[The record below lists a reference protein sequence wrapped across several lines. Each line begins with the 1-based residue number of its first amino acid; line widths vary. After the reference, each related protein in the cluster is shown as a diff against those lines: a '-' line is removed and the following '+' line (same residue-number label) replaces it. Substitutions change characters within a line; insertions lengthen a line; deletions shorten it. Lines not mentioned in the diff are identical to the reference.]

1 MISAVRANSPLLAL
15 PGILGSI
22 FSLAIGLLALLTSLA
37 SFGRQAEYG
46 YTISPGAGGILF
58 IHLALAGAAGMAIY
72 LGGRKGARWL
82 QILLAVTCLFSLLL
96 FAHFREWAGCLFLI
110 IIAAAV
116 YYSCRRARS
125 SPLLLFSGLIGFMVA
140 QLAITTLPY
149 GWKAWA
155 IPGVLFVLAGLISL
169 LESHLFL
176 LPGMGRGARLASR
189 LFYAFFLSLIAFA
202 AIALL
207 MQVPHDAG
215 GRISTAAAYGD
226 SPLSI
231 PSESLAGAASDPDDC
246 GCNRSN
252 RSMAVSANASSD
264 PGCCTDLQEDIITP
278 EDVRT
283 FPQGESIL
291 FQARS
296 CQKEPCQYLWW
307 SDRDGILAGNQSFSS
322 GEMTTGWHAVTL
334 AVTDGSGRTSRDSIE
349 LGIAPPSACGD
360 VIPRPRYY
368 PPDTPCRD
376 IWPNGTESCQEIE
389 VCHPGLDYI
398 VLDAVRCCNGS
409 DSTSPACA
417 WARDH
422 AQGDNKKC
430 RGLYI
435 IRAFGPDAVYMQ
447 GYALFKACCS
457 GYPECTRTSWPS
469 LAGTCSFREGFNQ
482 NVTNLSCRPEDWGVD
497 AWRSD
502 TNMSEN
508 SAVLGLFPAHAT
520 VNILQTGVCVDYAA
534 ALATALR
541 KAGYSSSEVMVAA
554 SLGYDLPLLG
564 DHPGHA
570 YNLVKLPGEDGYHIV
585 DTTGNGEGINPE
597 GLPHYFWFV
606 GNFMNQPVRI
616 RVFDWWIGYCS
627 KISPRGLNDLGSIKA
642 PAKTEICGCP
652 G

>member
-1 MISAVRANSPLLAL
+1 MQSTSQVSSPLLAI
-15 PGILGSI
+15 PGVLASI
-22 FSLAIGLLALLTSLA
+22 FSLAIGLVALLTSLA

-46 YTISPGAGGILF
+46 YLISPGAGGILF
-58 IHLALAGAAGMAIY
+58 IHLAIAGMVGMAIY
-72 LGGRKGARWL
+72 LEQEKGARWL
-82 QILLAVTCLFSLLL
+82 QISIALVGLPSLII
-96 FAHFREWAGCLFLI
+96 FAYFREWLGGIFLI
-110 IIAAAV
+110 AIAAAV
-116 YYSCRRARS
+116 YYSSQRMS
-125 SPLLLFSGLIGFMVA
+125 SAPLLLFSGLVGFLVA

-155 IPGVLFVLAGLISL
+155 IPGVLFVLAGLIVL
-169 LESHLFL
+169 LNGYLAL
-176 LPGMGRGARLASR
+176 LPTGRGRGARFGSR
-189 LFYAFFLSLIAFA
+189 LLYALFFSLVAFG

-215 GRISTAAAYGD
+215 GRISNA
-226 SPLSI
+226 
-231 PSESLAGAASDPDDC
+231 C
-246 GCNRSN
+246 GCNGSN
-252 RSMAVSANASSD
+252 LSASGTAVSLD
-264 PGCCTDLQEDIITP
+264 PGSSQDLREEIIAP

-283 FPQGESIL
+283 FPQEESIL
-291 FQARS
+291 FQAKA
-296 CQKEPCQYLWW
+296 CENEPCQYLWW
-307 SDRDGILAGNQSFSS
+307 SDRDGILDSNQSFSRR
-322 GEMTTGWHAVTL
+322 GMTAGWHSVTL
-334 AVTDGSGRTSRDSIE
+334 TVTDGTGRTIRDSIE
-349 LGIAPPSACGD
+349 LGVAPPSACSD
-360 VIPRPRYY
+360 VSPLPRYY
-368 PPDTPCRD
+368 PVDTPCRD

-389 VCHPGLDYI
+389 VCHPDLDYI
-398 VLDAVRCCNGS
+398 VLDAVRCCNGTAS
-409 DSTSPACA
+409 SPACA
-417 WARDH
+417 WARAH
-422 AQGDNKKC
+422 ADGDNKRC

-469 LAGTCSFREGFNQ
+469 LAGTVSFREGFNQ
-482 NVTNLSCRPEDWGVD
+482 NVANLSCRQEEWGVS

-541 KAGYSSSEVMVAA
+541 KAGYNKSEAMVAA

-570 YNLVKLPGEDGYHIV
+570 YNLVKLPGEEGYHIV

-616 RVFDWWIGYCS
+616 RVFDWWVGYCS
-627 KISPRGLNDLGSIKA
+627 KISPYGFNDLGSVKA
-642 PAKTEICGCP
+642 PASAEICGCP

>member
-1 MISAVRANSPLLAL
+1 MQSTSQVSSPLLAI
-15 PGILGSI
+15 PGVLASI
-22 FSLAIGLLALLTSLA
+22 FSLAIGLVALLTSLA

-46 YTISPGAGGILF
+46 YLISPGAGGILF
-58 IHLALAGAAGMAIY
+58 IHLAIAGMVGMAIY
-72 LGGRKGARWL
+72 LEQEKGARCL
-82 QILLAVTCLFSLLL
+82 QISIALVGLPSLII
-96 FAHFREWAGCLFLI
+96 FAYFREWLGGIFLI
-110 IIAAAV
+110 AIAAAV
-116 YYSCRRARS
+116 YYSSQRMS
-125 SPLLLFSGLIGFMVA
+125 SAPLLLFSGLVGFLVA

-155 IPGVLFVLAGLISL
+155 IPGVLFVLAGLIVL
-169 LESHLFL
+169 LNGYRAL
-176 LPGMGRGARLASR
+176 LPTGRGRGARFGSR
-189 LFYAFFLSLIAFA
+189 LLYALFFSLVAFG

-215 GRISTAAAYGD
+215 GRISNEY
-226 SPLSI
+226 
-231 PSESLAGAASDPDDC
+231 
-246 GCNRSN
+246 GCNCSN
-252 RSMAVSANASSD
+252 RSASGTTAPLD
-264 PGCCTDLQEDIITP
+264 PGSSGDLREEIIAP

-291 FQARS
+291 FQARD
-296 CQKEPCQYLWW
+296 CENEPCQYLWW
-307 SDRDGILAGNQSFSS
+307 SDRDGILDSNQSFSRR
-322 GEMTTGWHAVTL
+322 GMTAGWHSVTL
-334 AVTDGSGRTSRDSIE
+334 TVTDGSGCASRDSIE
-349 LGIAPPSACGD
+349 LGVAPPSACSD
-360 VIPRPRYY
+360 VSPLPRYY
-368 PPDTPCRD
+368 PVDTPCQGT
-376 IWPNGTESCQEIE
+376 WPNDTESCQQIE

-398 VLDAVRCCNGS
+398 VLDAVRCCNGTAS
-409 DSTSPACA
+409 SPACA
-417 WARDH
+417 WARAH
-422 AQGDNKKC
+422 ADGDNKRC

-469 LAGTCSFREGFNQ
+469 LAGTVSFREGFNQ
-482 NVTNLSCRPEDWGVD
+482 NVANLSCRQEEWGVS

-534 ALATALR
+534 ALTTALR
-541 KAGYSSSEVMVAA
+541 KAGYNKSEAMVAA

-570 YNLVKLPGEDGYHIV
+570 YNLVKLPGEEGYHIV

-616 RVFDWWIGYCS
+616 RVFDWWVGYCS
-627 KISPRGLNDLGSIKA
+627 KISPYGFNDLGNM
-642 PAKTEICGCP
+642 KTPPSSEICGCP

>member
-1 MISAVRANSPLLAL
+1 MHSTSRVSSPLLAI
-15 PGILGSI
+15 PGVLASI
-22 FSLAIGLLALLTSLA
+22 FSLAIGLVALLTSLA

-46 YTISPGAGGILF
+46 SLISPGAGGILF
-58 IHLALAGAAGMAIY
+58 IHLAIAGMVGMAIY
-72 LGGRKGARWL
+72 LEQEKGARWL
-82 QILLAVTCLFSLLL
+82 QISIALVGLPSLII
-96 FAHFREWAGCLFLI
+96 FAYFREWLGGIFLI
-110 IIAAAV
+110 AIAAAV
-116 YYSCRRARS
+116 YHSSRRMS
-125 SPLLLFSGLIGFMVA
+125 SAPLLLFSGLVGFLVA

-155 IPGVLFVLAGLISL
+155 IPGVLFVLAGLIVL
-169 LESHLFL
+169 LNGYLAL
-176 LPGMGRGARLASR
+176 LPTGRGRGARFGSR
-189 LFYAFFLSLIAFA
+189 LLYALFFSLVAFG

-215 GRISTAAAYGD
+215 GRISNA
-226 SPLSI
+226 
-231 PSESLAGAASDPDDC
+231 C
-246 GCNRSN
+246 GCNGSN
-252 RSMAVSANASSD
+252 LSASGTAVSLD
-264 PGCCTDLQEDIITP
+264 PGSSQDLREEIIAP

-291 FQARS
+291 FQAKA
-296 CQKEPCQYLWW
+296 CENEPCQYLWW
-307 SDRDGILAGNQSFSS
+307 SDRDGILASNQSFSRR
-322 GEMTTGWHAVTL
+322 GMTAGWHSVTL
-334 AVTDGSGRTSRDSIE
+334 TVTDGSGCASRDSIE
-349 LGIAPPSACGD
+349 LGVAPPSACSD
-360 VIPRPRYY
+360 VSPLPRYY
-368 PPDTPCRD
+368 PVDTPCRD

-398 VLDAVRCCNGS
+398 VLDAVRCCNGTAS
-409 DSTSPACA
+409 SPACS
-417 WARDH
+417 WARAH
-422 AQGDNKKC
+422 ADGDNKRC

-469 LAGTCSFREGFNQ
+469 LAGTVSFREGFNQ
-482 NVTNLSCRPEDWGVD
+482 NVANLSCRQEEWGVS

-541 KAGYSSSEVMVAA
+541 KAGYSKSEAMVAA

-570 YNLVKLPGEDGYHIV
+570 YNLVKLPGEEGYHIV

-616 RVFDWWIGYCS
+616 RVFDWWVGYCS
-627 KISPRGLNDLGSIKA
+627 KISPYGFNDLGSVKA
-642 PAKTEICGCP
+642 PASAEICGCP

>member
-1 MISAVRANSPLLAL
+1 MQSTSQVSSPLLAI
-15 PGILGSI
+15 PGVLASI
-22 FSLAIGLLALLTSLA
+22 FSLAIGLVALLTSLA

-46 YTISPGAGGILF
+46 YLISPGAGGILF
-58 IHLALAGAAGMAIY
+58 IHLAIAGMVGMAIY
-72 LGGRKGARWL
+72 LEQEKGARCL
-82 QILLAVTCLFSLLL
+82 QISIALVGLPSLII
-96 FAHFREWAGCLFLI
+96 FAYFREWLGGIFLI
-110 IIAAAV
+110 AIAAAV
-116 YYSCRRARS
+116 YYSSQRMS
-125 SPLLLFSGLIGFMVA
+125 SAPLLLFSGLVGFLVA

-155 IPGVLFVLAGLISL
+155 IPGVLFVLAGLIVL
-169 LESHLFL
+169 LNGYLAL
-176 LPGMGRGARLASR
+176 LPTGRGRGARFGSR
-189 LFYAFFLSLIAFA
+189 LLYALFFSLVAFG

-215 GRISTAAAYGD
+215 GRISNA
-226 SPLSI
+226 
-231 PSESLAGAASDPDDC
+231 C
-246 GCNRSN
+246 GCNGSN
-252 RSMAVSANASSD
+252 LSASGTAVSLD
-264 PGCCTDLQEDIITP
+264 PGSSQDLREEIIAP

-283 FPQGESIL
+283 FPQEESIL
-291 FQARS
+291 FQAKA
-296 CQKEPCQYLWW
+296 CENEPCQYLWW
-307 SDRDGILAGNQSFSS
+307 SDRDGILASNQSFSRR
-322 GEMTTGWHAVTL
+322 GMTAGWHSVTL
-334 AVTDGSGRTSRDSIE
+334 TVTDGTGRTIRDSIE
-349 LGIAPPSACGD
+349 LGVAPPSACSD
-360 VIPRPRYY
+360 VSPLPRYY
-368 PPDTPCRD
+368 PVDTPCRD

-389 VCHPGLDYI
+389 VCHPDLDYI
-398 VLDAVRCCNGS
+398 VLDAVRCCNGTAS
-409 DSTSPACA
+409 SPACA
-417 WARDH
+417 WARAH
-422 AQGDNKKC
+422 ADGDNKRC

-469 LAGTCSFREGFNQ
+469 LAGTVSFREGFNQ
-482 NVTNLSCRPEDWGVD
+482 NVANLSCRQEEWGVS

-534 ALATALR
+534 ALTTALR
-541 KAGYSSSEVMVAA
+541 KAGYNKSEAMVAA

-570 YNLVKLPGEDGYHIV
+570 YNLVKLPGEEGYHIV

-616 RVFDWWIGYCS
+616 RVFDWWVGYCS
-627 KISPRGLNDLGSIKA
+627 KISPYGFNDLGSVKA
-642 PAKTEICGCP
+642 PASAEICGCP

>member
-1 MISAVRANSPLLAL
+1 MQSTSQVSSPLLAI
-15 PGILGSI
+15 PGVLASI
-22 FSLAIGLLALLTSLA
+22 FSLAIGLVALLTSLA

-46 YTISPGAGGILF
+46 YLISPGAGGILF
-58 IHLALAGAAGMAIY
+58 IHLAIAGMVGMAIY
-72 LGGRKGARWL
+72 LEQEKGARCL
-82 QILLAVTCLFSLLL
+82 QISIALVGLPSLII
-96 FAHFREWAGCLFLI
+96 FAYFREWLGGIFLI
-110 IIAAAV
+110 AIAAAV
-116 YYSCRRARS
+116 YYSSQRMS
-125 SPLLLFSGLIGFMVA
+125 SAPFLLFSGLVGFLVA

-155 IPGVLFVLAGLISL
+155 IPGVLFVLAGLIVL
-169 LESHLFL
+169 LNGYLAL
-176 LPGMGRGARLASR
+176 LPTGRGRGARFGSR
-189 LFYAFFLSLIAFA
+189 LLYALFFSLVAFG

-215 GRISTAAAYGD
+215 GRISNA
-226 SPLSI
+226 
-231 PSESLAGAASDPDDC
+231 C
-246 GCNRSN
+246 GCNGSN
-252 RSMAVSANASSD
+252 LSASGTAVSLD
-264 PGCCTDLQEDIITP
+264 PGSSQDLREEIIAP

-283 FPQGESIL
+283 FPQEESIL
-291 FQARS
+291 FQAKA
-296 CQKEPCQYLWW
+296 CENEPCQYLWW
-307 SDRDGILAGNQSFSS
+307 SDRDGILDSNQSFSRR
-322 GEMTTGWHAVTL
+322 GMTAGWHSVTL
-334 AVTDGSGRTSRDSIE
+334 TVTDGTGRTIRDSIE
-349 LGIAPPSACGD
+349 LGVAPPSACSD
-360 VIPRPRYY
+360 VSPLPRYY
-368 PPDTPCRD
+368 PVDTPCRD

-389 VCHPGLDYI
+389 VCHPDLDYI
-398 VLDAVRCCNGS
+398 VLDAVRCCNGTAS
-409 DSTSPACA
+409 SPACA
-417 WARDH
+417 WARAH
-422 AQGDNKKC
+422 ADGDNKRC

-469 LAGTCSFREGFNQ
+469 LAGTVSFREGFNQ
-482 NVTNLSCRPEDWGVD
+482 NVANLSCRQEEWGVS

-541 KAGYSSSEVMVAA
+541 KAGYNKSEAMVAA

-570 YNLVKLPGEDGYHIV
+570 YNLVKLPGEEGYHIV

-616 RVFDWWIGYCS
+616 RVFDWWVGYCS
-627 KISPRGLNDLGSIKA
+627 KISPYGFNDLGSVKA
-642 PAKTEICGCP
+642 PASAEICGCP

>member
-1 MISAVRANSPLLAL
+1 MQSTSQVSSPLLAI
-15 PGILGSI
+15 PGVLASI
-22 FSLAIGLLALLTSLA
+22 FSLAIGLVALLTSLA

-46 YTISPGAGGILF
+46 YLISPGAGGILF
-58 IHLALAGAAGMAIY
+58 IHLAIAGMVGMAIY
-72 LGGRKGARWL
+72 LEQEKGARCL
-82 QILLAVTCLFSLLL
+82 QISIALVGLPSLII
-96 FAHFREWAGCLFLI
+96 FAYFREWLGGIFLI
-110 IIAAAV
+110 AIAAAV
-116 YYSCRRARS
+116 YYSSQRMS
-125 SPLLLFSGLIGFMVA
+125 SAPLLLFSGLVGFLVA

-155 IPGVLFVLAGLISL
+155 IPGVLFVLAGLIVL
-169 LESHLFL
+169 LNGYLAL
-176 LPGMGRGARLASR
+176 LPTGRGRGARFGSR
-189 LFYAFFLSLIAFA
+189 LLYALFFSLVAFG

-215 GRISTAAAYGD
+215 GRISNA
-226 SPLSI
+226 
-231 PSESLAGAASDPDDC
+231 C
-246 GCNRSN
+246 GCNGSN
-252 RSMAVSANASSD
+252 LSASGTAVSLD
-264 PGCCTDLQEDIITP
+264 PGSSQDLREEIIAP

-283 FPQGESIL
+283 FPQEESIL
-291 FQARS
+291 FQAKA
-296 CQKEPCQYLWW
+296 CENEPCQYLWW
-307 SDRDGILAGNQSFSS
+307 SDRDGILDSNQSFSRR
-322 GEMTTGWHAVTL
+322 GMTAGWHSVTL
-334 AVTDGSGRTSRDSIE
+334 TVTDGTGRTIRDSIE
-349 LGIAPPSACGD
+349 LGVAPPSACSD
-360 VIPRPRYY
+360 VSPLPRYY
-368 PPDTPCRD
+368 PVDTPCRD

-389 VCHPGLDYI
+389 VCHPDLDYI
-398 VLDAVRCCNGS
+398 VLDAVRCCNGTAS
-409 DSTSPACA
+409 SPACA
-417 WARDH
+417 WARAH
-422 AQGDNKKC
+422 ADGDNKRC

-469 LAGTCSFREGFNQ
+469 LAGTVSFREGFNQ
-482 NVTNLSCRPEDWGVD
+482 NVANLSCRQEEWGVS

-534 ALATALR
+534 ALTTALR
-541 KAGYSSSEVMVAA
+541 KAGYNKSEAMVAA

-570 YNLVKLPGEDGYHIV
+570 YNLVKLPGEEGYHIV

-616 RVFDWWIGYCS
+616 RVFDWWVGYCS
-627 KISPRGLNDLGSIKA
+627 KISPYGFNDLGNM
-642 PAKTEICGCP
+642 KTPPSSEICGCP

>member
-1 MISAVRANSPLLAL
+1 MQSTSQVSSPLLAI
-15 PGILGSI
+15 PGVLASI
-22 FSLAIGLLALLTSLA
+22 FSLAIGLVALLTSLA

-46 YTISPGAGGILF
+46 YLISPGAGGILF
-58 IHLALAGAAGMAIY
+58 IHLAIAGMVGMAIY
-72 LGGRKGARWL
+72 LEQEKGARCL
-82 QILLAVTCLFSLLL
+82 QISIALVGLPSLII
-96 FAHFREWAGCLFLI
+96 FAYFREWLGGIFLI
-110 IIAAAV
+110 AIAAAV
-116 YYSCRRARS
+116 YYSSQRMS
-125 SPLLLFSGLIGFMVA
+125 SAPLLLFSGLVGFLVA

-155 IPGVLFVLAGLISL
+155 IPGVLFVLAGLIVL
-169 LESHLFL
+169 LNGYLAL
-176 LPGMGRGARLASR
+176 LPTGRGRGARFGSR
-189 LFYAFFLSLIAFA
+189 LLYALFFSLVAFG

-215 GRISTAAAYGD
+215 GRISNA
-226 SPLSI
+226 
-231 PSESLAGAASDPDDC
+231 C
-246 GCNRSN
+246 GCNGSN
-252 RSMAVSANASSD
+252 LSASGTAVSLD
-264 PGCCTDLQEDIITP
+264 PGSSQDLREEIIAP

-283 FPQGESIL
+283 FPQEESIL
-291 FQARS
+291 FQAKA
-296 CQKEPCQYLWW
+296 CENEPCQYLWW
-307 SDRDGILAGNQSFSS
+307 SDRDGILDSNQSFSRR
-322 GEMTTGWHAVTL
+322 GMTAGWHSVTL
-334 AVTDGSGRTSRDSIE
+334 TVTDGTGRTIRDSIE
-349 LGIAPPSACGD
+349 LGVAPPSACSD
-360 VIPRPRYY
+360 VSPLPRYY
-368 PPDTPCRD
+368 PVDTPCRD

-389 VCHPGLDYI
+389 VCHPCLDFI
-398 VLDAVRCCNGS
+398 VLDAVRCCNGT
-409 DSTSPACA
+409 DSSPACS
-417 WARDH
+417 WARAH
-422 AQGDNKKC
+422 ADGDNKRC

-469 LAGTCSFREGFNQ
+469 LAGTVSFREGFNQ
-482 NVTNLSCRPEDWGVD
+482 NVANLSCRQEEWGVS

-534 ALATALR
+534 ALTTALR
-541 KAGYSSSEVMVAA
+541 KAGYNKSEAMVAA

-570 YNLVKLPGEDGYHIV
+570 YNLVKLPGEEGYHIV

-616 RVFDWWIGYCS
+616 RVFDWWVGYCS
-627 KISPRGLNDLGSIKA
+627 KISPYGFNDLGSVKA
-642 PAKTEICGCP
+642 PASAEICGCP

>member
-1 MISAVRANSPLLAL
+1 MQSTSQVSSPLLAI
-15 PGILGSI
+15 PGVLASI
-22 FSLAIGLLALLTSLA
+22 FSLAIGLVALLTSLA

-46 YTISPGAGGILF
+46 YLISPGAGGILF
-58 IHLALAGAAGMAIY
+58 IHLAIAGMVGMAIY
-72 LGGRKGARWL
+72 LDQVKGARWL
-82 QILLAVTCLFSLLL
+82 QISIALVGLPSLIL
-96 FAHFREWAGCLFLI
+96 FAYFREWLGGIFLI
-110 IIAAAV
+110 AIAAAV
-116 YYSCRRARS
+116 YHSSRRMS
-125 SPLLLFSGLIGFMVA
+125 SAPLFLFSGLVGFLVA

-155 IPGVLFVLAGLISL
+155 IPGVLFVLAGLIVL
-169 LESHLFL
+169 LNGYLAL
-176 LPGMGRGARLASR
+176 LPTGRGRGARFGSR
-189 LFYAFFLSLIAFA
+189 LLYALFFSLVAFG

-215 GRISTAAAYGD
+215 GRISNA
-226 SPLSI
+226 
-231 PSESLAGAASDPDDC
+231 C
-246 GCNRSN
+246 GCNGSN
-252 RSMAVSANASSD
+252 LSASGTAVSLD
-264 PGCCTDLQEDIITP
+264 PGSSQDLREEIIAP

-291 FQARS
+291 FQAKA
-296 CQKEPCQYLWW
+296 CENEPCQYLWW
-307 SDRDGILAGNQSFSS
+307 SDRDGILDSNQSFSRR
-322 GEMTTGWHAVTL
+322 GMTAGWHSVTL
-334 AVTDGSGRTSRDSIE
+334 TVTDGSGCASRDSIE
-349 LGIAPPSACGD
+349 LGVAPPSACSD
-360 VIPRPRYY
+360 VSPLPRYY
-368 PPDTPCRD
+368 PVDTPCRD

-389 VCHPGLDYI
+389 VCHPDLDYI
-398 VLDAVRCCNGS
+398 VLDAVRCCNGTAS
-409 DSTSPACA
+409 SPACA
-417 WARDH
+417 WARAH
-422 AQGDNKKC
+422 ADGDNKRC

-469 LAGTCSFREGFNQ
+469 LAGTVSFREGFNQ
-482 NVTNLSCRPEDWGVD
+482 NVANLSCRQEEWGVS

-534 ALATALR
+534 ALTTALR
-541 KAGYSSSEVMVAA
+541 KAGYNKSEAMVAA

-570 YNLVKLPGEDGYHIV
+570 YNLVKLPGEEGYHIV

-616 RVFDWWIGYCS
+616 RVFDWWVGYCS
-627 KISPRGLNDLGSIKA
+627 KISPYGFNDLGSVKA
-642 PAKTEICGCP
+642 PASAEICGCP

>member
-1 MISAVRANSPLLAL
+1 MHSTSQVRSPLLAI
-15 PGILGSI
+15 PGVLASI
-22 FSLAIGLLALLTSLA
+22 FSLAIGLVALLTSLA

-46 YTISPGAGGILF
+46 YLISPGAGGILF
-58 IHLALAGAAGMAIY
+58 IHLAIAGMVGMAIY
-72 LGGRKGARWL
+72 LEQEKGARCL
-82 QILLAVTCLFSLLL
+82 QISIALVGLPSLII
-96 FAHFREWAGCLFLI
+96 FAYFREWLGGIFLI
-110 IIAAAV
+110 AIAAAV
-116 YYSCRRARS
+116 YYSSQRMS
-125 SPLLLFSGLIGFMVA
+125 SAPLLLFSGLVGFLVA

-155 IPGVLFVLAGLISL
+155 IPGVLFVLAGLIVL
-169 LESHLFL
+169 LNGYLAL
-176 LPGMGRGARLASR
+176 LPTGRGRGARFGSR
-189 LFYAFFLSLIAFA
+189 LLYALFFSLVAFG

-215 GRISTAAAYGD
+215 GRISNEY
-226 SPLSI
+226 
-231 PSESLAGAASDPDDC
+231 
-246 GCNRSN
+246 GCNCSN
-252 RSMAVSANASSD
+252 RSASGTTAPLD
-264 PGCCTDLQEDIITP
+264 PGSSGDLREEIIAP

-291 FQARS
+291 FQARD
-296 CQKEPCQYLWW
+296 CENEPCQYLWW
-307 SDRDGILAGNQSFSS
+307 SDRDGILDSNQSFSRR
-322 GEMTTGWHAVTL
+322 GMTAGWHSVTL
-334 AVTDGSGRTSRDSIE
+334 TVTDGSGCASRDSIE
-349 LGIAPPSACGD
+349 LGVAPPSACSD
-360 VIPRPRYY
+360 VSPLPRYY
-368 PPDTPCRD
+368 PVDTPCQGT
-376 IWPNGTESCQEIE
+376 WPNDTESCQQIE

-398 VLDAVRCCNGS
+398 VLDAVRCCNGTAS
-409 DSTSPACA
+409 SPACA
-417 WARDH
+417 WARAH
-422 AQGDNKKC
+422 ADGDNKRC

-469 LAGTCSFREGFNQ
+469 LAGTVSFREGFNQ
-482 NVTNLSCRPEDWGVD
+482 NVANLSCRQEEWGVS

-534 ALATALR
+534 ALTTALR
-541 KAGYSSSEVMVAA
+541 KAGYNKSEAMVAA

-570 YNLVKLPGEDGYHIV
+570 YNLVKLPGEEGYHIV

-616 RVFDWWIGYCS
+616 RVFDWWVGYCS
-627 KISPRGLNDLGSIKA
+627 KISPYGFNDLGNM
-642 PAKTEICGCP
+642 KTPPSSEICGCP

>member
-1 MISAVRANSPLLAL
+1 MHSTSQVRSPLLAI
-15 PGILGSI
+15 PGVLASI
-22 FSLAIGLLALLTSLA
+22 FSLAIGLVALLTSLA

-46 YTISPGAGGILF
+46 YLISPGAGGILF
-58 IHLALAGAAGMAIY
+58 IHLAIAGMVGMAIY
-72 LGGRKGARWL
+72 LDQVKGARWL
-82 QILLAVTCLFSLLL
+82 QISIALVGLPSLIL
-96 FAHFREWAGCLFLI
+96 FAYFREWLGGIFLI
-110 IIAAAV
+110 AIAAAV
-116 YYSCRRARS
+116 YHSSRRMS
-125 SPLLLFSGLIGFMVA
+125 SAPLFLFSGLVGFLVA

-155 IPGVLFVLAGLISL
+155 IPGVLFVLAGLIVL
-169 LESHLFL
+169 LNGYLAL
-176 LPGMGRGARLASR
+176 LPTGRGRGARFGSR
-189 LFYAFFLSLIAFA
+189 LLYALFFSLVAFG

-215 GRISTAAAYGD
+215 GRISNEY
-226 SPLSI
+226 
-231 PSESLAGAASDPDDC
+231 
-246 GCNRSN
+246 GCNCSN
-252 RSMAVSANASSD
+252 RSASGTTAPLD
-264 PGCCTDLQEDIITP
+264 PGSSGDLREEIIAP

-291 FQARS
+291 FQARD
-296 CQKEPCQYLWW
+296 CENEPCQYLWW
-307 SDRDGILAGNQSFSS
+307 SDRDGILDSNQSFSRR
-322 GEMTTGWHAVTL
+322 GMTAGWHSVTL
-334 AVTDGSGRTSRDSIE
+334 TVTDGSGCASRDSIE
-349 LGIAPPSACGD
+349 LGVAPPSACSD
-360 VIPRPRYY
+360 VSPLPRYY
-368 PPDTPCRD
+368 PVDTPCQGT
-376 IWPNGTESCQEIE
+376 WPNDTESCQQIE

-398 VLDAVRCCNGS
+398 VLDAVRCCNGTAS
-409 DSTSPACA
+409 SPACA
-417 WARDH
+417 WARAH
-422 AQGDNKKC
+422 ADGDNKRC

-469 LAGTCSFREGFNQ
+469 LAGTVSFREGFNQ
-482 NVTNLSCRPEDWGVD
+482 NVANLSCRQEEWGVS

-534 ALATALR
+534 ALTTALR
-541 KAGYSSSEVMVAA
+541 KAGYNKSEAMVAA

-570 YNLVKLPGEDGYHIV
+570 YNLVKLPGEEGYHIV

-616 RVFDWWIGYCS
+616 RVFDWWVGYCS
-627 KISPRGLNDLGSIKA
+627 KISPYGFNDLGNM
-642 PAKTEICGCP
+642 KTPPSSEICGCP

>member
-1 MISAVRANSPLLAL
+1 MQSTSQVSSPLLAI
-15 PGILGSI
+15 PGVLASI
-22 FSLAIGLLALLTSLA
+22 FSLAIGLVALLTSLA

-46 YTISPGAGGILF
+46 YLISPGAGGILF
-58 IHLALAGAAGMAIY
+58 IHLAIAGMVGMAIY
-72 LGGRKGARWL
+72 LEQEKGARCL
-82 QILLAVTCLFSLLL
+82 QISIALVGLPSLII
-96 FAHFREWAGCLFLI
+96 FAYFREWLGGIFLI
-110 IIAAAV
+110 AIAAAV
-116 YYSCRRARS
+116 YYSSRRMS
-125 SPLLLFSGLIGFMVA
+125 SAPLLLFSGLVGFLVA

-155 IPGVLFVLAGLISL
+155 IPGVLFVLAGLIVL
-169 LESHLFL
+169 LNGYLAL
-176 LPGMGRGARLASR
+176 LPTGRGRGARFGSR
-189 LFYAFFLSLIAFA
+189 LLYALFFSLVAFG

-215 GRISTAAAYGD
+215 GRISNA
-226 SPLSI
+226 
-231 PSESLAGAASDPDDC
+231 C
-246 GCNRSN
+246 GCNGSN
-252 RSMAVSANASSD
+252 LSASGTAVSLD
-264 PGCCTDLQEDIITP
+264 PGSSQDLREEIIAP

-291 FQARS
+291 FQAKA
-296 CQKEPCQYLWW
+296 CENEPCQYLWW
-307 SDRDGILAGNQSFSS
+307 SDRDGILDSNQSFSRR
-322 GEMTTGWHAVTL
+322 GMTAGWHSVTL
-334 AVTDGSGRTSRDSIE
+334 TVTDGSGCASRDSIE
-349 LGIAPPSACGD
+349 LGVAPPSACSD
-360 VIPRPRYY
+360 VSPLPRYY
-368 PPDTPCRD
+368 PVDTPCRD

-389 VCHPGLDYI
+389 VCHPDLDYI
-398 VLDAVRCCNGS
+398 VLDAVRCCNGTAS
-409 DSTSPACA
+409 SPACA
-417 WARDH
+417 WARAH
-422 AQGDNKKC
+422 ADGDNKRC

-469 LAGTCSFREGFNQ
+469 LAGTVSFREGFNQ
-482 NVTNLSCRPEDWGVD
+482 NVANLSCRQEEWGVS

-534 ALATALR
+534 ALTTALR
-541 KAGYSSSEVMVAA
+541 KAGYNKSEAMVAA

-570 YNLVKLPGEDGYHIV
+570 YNLVKLPGEEGYHIV

-616 RVFDWWIGYCS
+616 RVFDWWVGYCS
-627 KISPRGLNDLGSIKA
+627 KISPYGFNDLGSVKA
-642 PAKTEICGCP
+642 PASAEICGCP

>member
-1 MISAVRANSPLLAL
+1 MQSTSQVSSPLLAI
-15 PGILGSI
+15 PGVLASI
-22 FSLAIGLLALLTSLA
+22 FSLAIGLVALLTSLA

-46 YTISPGAGGILF
+46 YLISPGAGGILF
-58 IHLALAGAAGMAIY
+58 IHLAIAGMVGMAIY
-72 LGGRKGARWL
+72 LEQEKGARCL
-82 QILLAVTCLFSLLL
+82 QISIALVGLPSLII
-96 FAHFREWAGCLFLI
+96 FAYFREWLGGIFLI
-110 IIAAAV
+110 AIAAAV
-116 YYSCRRARS
+116 YYSSQRMS
-125 SPLLLFSGLIGFMVA
+125 SAPLLLFSGLVGFLVA

-155 IPGVLFVLAGLISL
+155 IPGVLFVLAGLIVL
-169 LESHLFL
+169 LNGYLAL
-176 LPGMGRGARLASR
+176 LPTGRGRGARFGSR
-189 LFYAFFLSLIAFA
+189 LLYALFFSLVAFG

-215 GRISTAAAYGD
+215 GRISNA
-226 SPLSI
+226 
-231 PSESLAGAASDPDDC
+231 C
-246 GCNRSN
+246 GCNGSN
-252 RSMAVSANASSD
+252 LSASGTAVSLD
-264 PGCCTDLQEDIITP
+264 PGSSQDLREEIIAP

-291 FQARS
+291 FQAKA
-296 CQKEPCQYLWW
+296 CENEPCQYLWW
-307 SDRDGILAGNQSFSS
+307 SDRDGILDSNQSFSRR
-322 GEMTTGWHAVTL
+322 GMTAGWHSVTL
-334 AVTDGSGRTSRDSIE
+334 TVTDGTGRTIRDSIE
-349 LGIAPPSACGD
+349 LGVAPPSACSD
-360 VIPRPRYY
+360 VSPLPRYY
-368 PPDTPCRD
+368 PVDTPCRD

-389 VCHPGLDYI
+389 VCHPDLDYI
-398 VLDAVRCCNGS
+398 VLDAVRCCNGTAS
-409 DSTSPACA
+409 SPACA
-417 WARDH
+417 WARAH
-422 AQGDNKKC
+422 ADGDNKRC

-469 LAGTCSFREGFNQ
+469 LAGTVSFREGFNQ
-482 NVTNLSCRPEDWGVD
+482 NVANLSCRQEEWGVS

-534 ALATALR
+534 ALTTALR
-541 KAGYSSSEVMVAA
+541 KAGYNKSEAMVAA

-570 YNLVKLPGEDGYHIV
+570 YNLVKLPGEEGYHIV

-616 RVFDWWIGYCS
+616 RVFDWWVGYCS
-627 KISPRGLNDLGSIKA
+627 KISPYGFNDLGSVKA
-642 PAKTEICGCP
+642 PASAEICGCP

>member
-1 MISAVRANSPLLAL
+1 MHSTSQVRSPLLAI
-15 PGILGSI
+15 PGVLASI
-22 FSLAIGLLALLTSLA
+22 FSLAIGLVALLTSLA

-46 YTISPGAGGILF
+46 YLISPGAGGILF
-58 IHLALAGAAGMAIY
+58 IHLAIAGMVGMAIY
-72 LGGRKGARWL
+72 LDQVKGARWL
-82 QILLAVTCLFSLLL
+82 QISIALVGLPSLIL
-96 FAHFREWAGCLFLI
+96 FAYFREWLGGIFLI
-110 IIAAAV
+110 AIAAAV
-116 YYSCRRARS
+116 YHSSRRMS
-125 SPLLLFSGLIGFMVA
+125 SAPLFLFSGLVGFLVA

-155 IPGVLFVLAGLISL
+155 IPGVLFVLAGLIVL
-169 LESHLFL
+169 LNGYLAL
-176 LPGMGRGARLASR
+176 LPTGRGRGARFGSR
-189 LFYAFFLSLIAFA
+189 LLYALFFSLVAFG

-215 GRISTAAAYGD
+215 GRISNEY
-226 SPLSI
+226 
-231 PSESLAGAASDPDDC
+231 
-246 GCNRSN
+246 GCNCSN
-252 RSMAVSANASSD
+252 RSASGTTAPLD
-264 PGCCTDLQEDIITP
+264 PGSSGDLREEIIAP

-291 FQARS
+291 FQARD
-296 CQKEPCQYLWW
+296 CENEPCQYLWW
-307 SDRDGILAGNQSFSS
+307 SDRDGILDSNQSFSRR
-322 GEMTTGWHAVTL
+322 GMTAGWHSVTL
-334 AVTDGSGRTSRDSIE
+334 TVTDGSGCASRDSIE
-349 LGIAPPSACGD
+349 LGVAPPSACSD
-360 VIPRPRYY
+360 VSPLPRYY
-368 PPDTPCRD
+368 PVDTPCQGT
-376 IWPNGTESCQEIE
+376 WPNDTESCQQIE

-398 VLDAVRCCNGS
+398 VLDAVRCCNGTAS
-409 DSTSPACA
+409 SPACA
-417 WARDH
+417 WARAH
-422 AQGDNKKC
+422 ADGDNKRC

-469 LAGTCSFREGFNQ
+469 LAGTVSFREGFNQ
-482 NVTNLSCRPEDWGVD
+482 NVANLSCRQEEWGVS

-534 ALATALR
+534 ALTTALR
-541 KAGYSSSEVMVAA
+541 KAGYNKSEAMVAA

-570 YNLVKLPGEDGYHIV
+570 YNLVKLPGEEGYHIV

-616 RVFDWWIGYCS
+616 RVFDWWVGYCS
-627 KISPRGLNDLGSIKA
+627 KISPYGFNDLGSVKA
-642 PAKTEICGCP
+642 PASAEICGCP

>member
-1 MISAVRANSPLLAL
+1 MHSTSQVRSPLLAI
-15 PGILGSI
+15 PGVLASI
-22 FSLAIGLLALLTSLA
+22 FSLAIGLVALLTSLA

-46 YTISPGAGGILF
+46 YLISPGAGGILF
-58 IHLALAGAAGMAIY
+58 IHLAIAGMVGMAIY
-72 LGGRKGARWL
+72 LEQEKGARCL
-82 QILLAVTCLFSLLL
+82 QISIALVGLPSLII
-96 FAHFREWAGCLFLI
+96 FAYFREWLGGIFLI
-110 IIAAAV
+110 AIAAAV
-116 YYSCRRARS
+116 YYSSQRMS
-125 SPLLLFSGLIGFMVA
+125 SAPLLLFSGLVGFLVA

-155 IPGVLFVLAGLISL
+155 IPGVLFVLAGLIVL
-169 LESHLFL
+169 LNGYLAL
-176 LPGMGRGARLASR
+176 LPTGRGRGARFGSR
-189 LFYAFFLSLIAFA
+189 LLYALFFSLVAFG

-215 GRISTAAAYGD
+215 GRISNEY
-226 SPLSI
+226 
-231 PSESLAGAASDPDDC
+231 
-246 GCNRSN
+246 GCNCSN
-252 RSMAVSANASSD
+252 RSASGTTAPLD
-264 PGCCTDLQEDIITP
+264 PGSSGDLREEIIAP

-291 FQARS
+291 FQARD
-296 CQKEPCQYLWW
+296 CENEPCQYLWW
-307 SDRDGILAGNQSFSS
+307 SDRDGILDSNQSFSRR
-322 GEMTTGWHAVTL
+322 GMTAGWHSVTL
-334 AVTDGSGRTSRDSIE
+334 TVTDGSGCASRDSIE
-349 LGIAPPSACGD
+349 LGVAPSSACSD
-360 VIPRPRYY
+360 VSPLPRYY
-368 PPDTPCRD
+368 PVDTPCRD

-389 VCHPGLDYI
+389 VCHPDLDYI
-398 VLDAVRCCNGS
+398 VLDAVRCCNGTAS
-409 DSTSPACA
+409 SPACA
-417 WARDH
+417 WARAH
-422 AQGDNKKC
+422 ADGDNKRC

-469 LAGTCSFREGFNQ
+469 LAGTVSFREGFNQ
-482 NVTNLSCRPEDWGVD
+482 NVANLSCRQEEWGVS

-534 ALATALR
+534 ALTTALR
-541 KAGYSSSEVMVAA
+541 KAGYNKSEAMVAA

-570 YNLVKLPGEDGYHIV
+570 YNLVKLPGEEGYHIV

-616 RVFDWWIGYCS
+616 RVFDWWVGYCS
-627 KISPRGLNDLGSIKA
+627 KISPYGFNDLGSVKA
-642 PAKTEICGCP
+642 PASAEICGCP

>member
-1 MISAVRANSPLLAL
+1 MQSTSQVSSPLLAI
-15 PGILGSI
+15 PGVLASI
-22 FSLAIGLLALLTSLA
+22 FSLAIGLVALLTSLA

-46 YTISPGAGGILF
+46 YLISPGAGGILF
-58 IHLALAGAAGMAIY
+58 IHLAIAGMVGMAIY
-72 LGGRKGARWL
+72 LEQEKGARCL
-82 QILLAVTCLFSLLL
+82 QISIALVGLPSLII
-96 FAHFREWAGCLFLI
+96 FAYFREWLGGIFLI
-110 IIAAAV
+110 AIAAAV
-116 YYSCRRARS
+116 YHSSRRMS
-125 SPLLLFSGLIGFMVA
+125 SAPLFLFSGLVGFLVA

-155 IPGVLFVLAGLISL
+155 IPGVLFVLAGLIVL
-169 LESHLFL
+169 LNGYLAL
-176 LPGMGRGARLASR
+176 LPTGRGRGARFGSR
-189 LFYAFFLSLIAFA
+189 LLYALFFSLVAFG

-215 GRISTAAAYGD
+215 GRISNA
-226 SPLSI
+226 
-231 PSESLAGAASDPDDC
+231 C
-246 GCNRSN
+246 GCNGSN
-252 RSMAVSANASSD
+252 LSASGTAVSLD
-264 PGCCTDLQEDIITP
+264 PGSSQDLREEIIAP

-291 FQARS
+291 FQARD
-296 CQKEPCQYLWW
+296 CENEPCQYLWW
-307 SDRDGILAGNQSFSS
+307 SDRDGILDSNQSFSRR
-322 GEMTTGWHAVTL
+322 GMTAGWHSVTL
-334 AVTDGSGRTSRDSIE
+334 TVTDGSGCASRDSIE
-349 LGIAPPSACGD
+349 LGVAPPSACSD
-360 VIPRPRYY
+360 VSPLPRYY
-368 PPDTPCRD
+368 PVDTPCQGT
-376 IWPNGTESCQEIE
+376 WPNDTESCQQIE

-398 VLDAVRCCNGS
+398 VLDAVRCCNGTAS
-409 DSTSPACA
+409 SPACA
-417 WARDH
+417 WARAH
-422 AQGDNKKC
+422 ADGDNKRC

-469 LAGTCSFREGFNQ
+469 LAGTVSFREGFNQ
-482 NVTNLSCRPEDWGVD
+482 NVANLSCRQEEWGVS

-534 ALATALR
+534 ALTTALR
-541 KAGYSSSEVMVAA
+541 KAGYNKSEAMVAA

-570 YNLVKLPGEDGYHIV
+570 YNLVKLPGEEGYHIV

-616 RVFDWWIGYCS
+616 RVFDWWVGYCS
-627 KISPRGLNDLGSIKA
+627 KISPYGFNDLGNM
-642 PAKTEICGCP
+642 KTPPSSEICGCP

>member
-1 MISAVRANSPLLAL
+1 MHSTSQVRSPLLAI
-15 PGILGSI
+15 PGVLASI
-22 FSLAIGLLALLTSLA
+22 FSLAIGLVALLTSLA

-46 YTISPGAGGILF
+46 YLISPGAGGILF
-58 IHLALAGAAGMAIY
+58 IHLAIAGMVGMAIY
-72 LGGRKGARWL
+72 LDQVKGARWL
-82 QILLAVTCLFSLLL
+82 QISIALVGLPSLIL
-96 FAHFREWAGCLFLI
+96 FAYFREWLGGIFLI
-110 IIAAAV
+110 AIAAAV
-116 YYSCRRARS
+116 YHSSRRMS
-125 SPLLLFSGLIGFMVA
+125 SAPLFLFSGLVGFLVA

-155 IPGVLFVLAGLISL
+155 IPGVLFVLAGLIVL
-169 LESHLFL
+169 LNGYLAL
-176 LPGMGRGARLASR
+176 LPTGRGRGARFGSR
-189 LFYAFFLSLIAFA
+189 LLYALFFSLVAFG

-215 GRISTAAAYGD
+215 GRISNA
-226 SPLSI
+226 
-231 PSESLAGAASDPDDC
+231 C
-246 GCNRSN
+246 GCNGSN
-252 RSMAVSANASSD
+252 LSASGTAVSLD
-264 PGCCTDLQEDIITP
+264 PGSSQDLREEIIAP

-291 FQARS
+291 FQARD
-296 CQKEPCQYLWW
+296 CENEPCQYLWW
-307 SDRDGILAGNQSFSS
+307 SDRDGILASNQSFSRR
-322 GEMTTGWHAVTL
+322 GMTAGWHSVTL
-334 AVTDGSGRTSRDSIE
+334 TVTDGSGCASRDSIE
-349 LGIAPPSACGD
+349 LGVAPPSACSD
-360 VIPRPRYY
+360 VSPLPRYY
-368 PPDTPCRD
+368 PVDTPCQGT
-376 IWPNGTESCQEIE
+376 WPNDTESCQQIE

-398 VLDAVRCCNGS
+398 VLDAVRCCNGTAS
-409 DSTSPACA
+409 SPACA
-417 WARDH
+417 WARAH
-422 AQGDNKKC
+422 ADGDNKRC

-469 LAGTCSFREGFNQ
+469 LAGTVSFREGFNQ
-482 NVTNLSCRPEDWGVD
+482 NVANLSCRQEEWGVS

-534 ALATALR
+534 ALTTALR
-541 KAGYSSSEVMVAA
+541 KAGYNKSEAMVAA

-570 YNLVKLPGEDGYHIV
+570 YNLVKLPGEEGYHIV

-616 RVFDWWIGYCS
+616 RVFDWWVGYCS
-627 KISPRGLNDLGSIKA
+627 KISPYGFNDLGNM
-642 PAKTEICGCP
+642 KTPPSSEICGCP

>member
-1 MISAVRANSPLLAL
+1 MHSTSRVSSPLLAI
-15 PGILGSI
+15 PGVLASI
-22 FSLAIGLLALLTSLA
+22 FSLAIGLVALLTSLA

-46 YTISPGAGGILF
+46 SLISPGAGGILF
-58 IHLALAGAAGMAIY
+58 IHLAIAGMVGMAIY
-72 LGGRKGARWL
+72 LDQVKGARWL
-82 QILLAVTCLFSLLL
+82 QISIALVGLPSLIL
-96 FAHFREWAGCLFLI
+96 FAYFREWLGGIFLI
-110 IIAAAV
+110 AIAAAV
-116 YYSCRRARS
+116 YYSSQRMS
-125 SPLLLFSGLIGFMVA
+125 SAPLLLFSGLVGFLVA

-155 IPGVLFVLAGLISL
+155 IPGVLFVLAGLIVL
-169 LESHLFL
+169 LNGYLAL
-176 LPGMGRGARLASR
+176 LPTGRGRGARFGSR
-189 LFYAFFLSLIAFA
+189 LLYALFFSLVAFG

-215 GRISTAAAYGD
+215 GRISNA
-226 SPLSI
+226 
-231 PSESLAGAASDPDDC
+231 C
-246 GCNRSN
+246 GCNGSN
-252 RSMAVSANASSD
+252 LSASGTAVSLD
-264 PGCCTDLQEDIITP
+264 PGSSQDLREEIIAP

-291 FQARS
+291 FQAKA
-296 CQKEPCQYLWW
+296 CENEPCQYLWW
-307 SDRDGILAGNQSFSS
+307 SDRDGILASNQSFSRR
-322 GEMTTGWHAVTL
+322 GMTAGWHSVTL
-334 AVTDGSGRTSRDSIE
+334 TVTDGTGRTIRDSIE
-349 LGIAPPSACGD
+349 LGVAPPSACSD
-360 VIPRPRYY
+360 VSPLPRYY
-368 PPDTPCRD
+368 PVDTPCRD

-389 VCHPGLDYI
+389 VCHPDLDYI
-398 VLDAVRCCNGS
+398 VLDAVRCCNGTAS
-409 DSTSPACA
+409 SPACA
-417 WARDH
+417 WARAH
-422 AQGDNKKC
+422 ADGDNKRC

-469 LAGTCSFREGFNQ
+469 LAGTVSFREGFNQ
-482 NVTNLSCRPEDWGVD
+482 NVANLSCRQEEWGVS

-534 ALATALR
+534 ALTTALR
-541 KAGYSSSEVMVAA
+541 KAGYNKSEAMVAA

-570 YNLVKLPGEDGYHIV
+570 YNLVKLPGEEGYHIV

-616 RVFDWWIGYCS
+616 RVFDWWVGYCS
-627 KISPRGLNDLGSIKA
+627 KISPYGFNDLGNM
-642 PAKTEICGCP
+642 KTPPSSEICGCP

>member
-1 MISAVRANSPLLAL
+1 MQSTSQVRSPLLAI
-15 PGILGSI
+15 PGVLASI
-22 FSLAIGLLALLTSLA
+22 FSLAIGLVALLTSLA

-46 YTISPGAGGILF
+46 YLISPGAGGILF
-58 IHLALAGAAGMAIY
+58 IHLAIAGMVGMAIY
-72 LGGRKGARWL
+72 LEQEKGARWL
-82 QILLAVTCLFSLLL
+82 QISIALVGLPSLII
-96 FAHFREWAGCLFLI
+96 FAYFREWLGGIFLI
-110 IIAAAV
+110 AIAAAV
-116 YYSCRRARS
+116 YHSSRRMS
-125 SPLLLFSGLIGFMVA
+125 SAPLFLFSGLVGFLVA

-155 IPGVLFVLAGLISL
+155 IPGVLFVLAGLIVL
-169 LESHLFL
+169 LNGYLAL
-176 LPGMGRGARLASR
+176 LPTGRGRGARFGSR
-189 LFYAFFLSLIAFA
+189 LLYALFFSLVAFG

-215 GRISTAAAYGD
+215 GRISNA
-226 SPLSI
+226 
-231 PSESLAGAASDPDDC
+231 C
-246 GCNRSN
+246 GCNGSN
-252 RSMAVSANASSD
+252 LSASGTAVSLD
-264 PGCCTDLQEDIITP
+264 PGSSQDLREEIIAP

-291 FQARS
+291 FQAKA
-296 CQKEPCQYLWW
+296 CENEPCQYLWW
-307 SDRDGILAGNQSFSS
+307 SDRDGILDSNQSFSRR
-322 GEMTTGWHAVTL
+322 GMTAGWHSVTL
-334 AVTDGSGRTSRDSIE
+334 TVTDGSGCASRDSIE
-349 LGIAPPSACGD
+349 LGVAPPSACSD
-360 VIPRPRYY
+360 VSPLPRYY
-368 PPDTPCRD
+368 PVDTPCRD

-389 VCHPGLDYI
+389 VCHPDLDYI
-398 VLDAVRCCNGS
+398 VLDAVRCCNGTAS
-409 DSTSPACA
+409 SPACA
-417 WARDH
+417 WARAH
-422 AQGDNKKC
+422 ADGDNKRC

-469 LAGTCSFREGFNQ
+469 LAGTVSFREGFNQ
-482 NVTNLSCRPEDWGVD
+482 NVANLSCRQEEWGVS

-534 ALATALR
+534 ALTTALR
-541 KAGYSSSEVMVAA
+541 KAGYNKSEAMVAA

-570 YNLVKLPGEDGYHIV
+570 YNLVKLPGEEGYHIV

-616 RVFDWWIGYCS
+616 RVFDWWVGYCS
-627 KISPRGLNDLGSIKA
+627 KISPYGFNDLGSVKA
-642 PAKTEICGCP
+642 PASAEICGCP

>member
-1 MISAVRANSPLLAL
+1 MQSTSQVSSPLLAI
-15 PGILGSI
+15 PGVLASI
-22 FSLAIGLLALLTSLA
+22 FSLAIGLVALLTSLA

-46 YTISPGAGGILF
+46 YLISPGAGGILF
-58 IHLALAGAAGMAIY
+58 IHLAIAGMVGMAIY
-72 LGGRKGARWL
+72 LDQVKGARWL
-82 QILLAVTCLFSLLL
+82 QISIALVGLPSLIL
-96 FAHFREWAGCLFLI
+96 FAYFREWLGGIFLI
-110 IIAAAV
+110 AIAAAV
-116 YYSCRRARS
+116 YHSSRRMS
-125 SPLLLFSGLIGFMVA
+125 SAPLFLFSGLVGFLVA

-155 IPGVLFVLAGLISL
+155 IPGVLFVLAGLIVL
-169 LESHLFL
+169 LNGYLAL
-176 LPGMGRGARLASR
+176 LPTGRGRGARFGSR
-189 LFYAFFLSLIAFA
+189 LLYALFFSLVAFG

-215 GRISTAAAYGD
+215 GRISNEY
-226 SPLSI
+226 
-231 PSESLAGAASDPDDC
+231 
-246 GCNRSN
+246 GCNCSN
-252 RSMAVSANASSD
+252 RSASGTTAPLD
-264 PGCCTDLQEDIITP
+264 PGSSGDLREEIIAP

-291 FQARS
+291 FQAKA
-296 CQKEPCQYLWW
+296 CENEPCQYLWW
-307 SDRDGILAGNQSFSS
+307 SDRDGILDSNQSFSRR
-322 GEMTTGWHAVTL
+322 GMTAGWHSVTL
-334 AVTDGSGRTSRDSIE
+334 TVTDGSGCASRDSIE
-349 LGIAPPSACGD
+349 LGVAPPSACSD
-360 VIPRPRYY
+360 VSPLPRYY
-368 PPDTPCRD
+368 PVDTPCRD

-389 VCHPGLDYI
+389 VCHPDLDYI
-398 VLDAVRCCNGS
+398 VLDAVRCCNGTAS
-409 DSTSPACA
+409 SPACA
-417 WARDH
+417 WARAH
-422 AQGDNKKC
+422 ADGDNKRC

-469 LAGTCSFREGFNQ
+469 LAGTVSFREGFNQ
-482 NVTNLSCRPEDWGVD
+482 NVANLSCRQEEWGVS

-534 ALATALR
+534 ALTTALR
-541 KAGYSSSEVMVAA
+541 KAGYNKSEAMVAA

-570 YNLVKLPGEDGYHIV
+570 YNLVKLPGEEGYHIV

-616 RVFDWWIGYCS
+616 RVFDWWVGYCS
-627 KISPRGLNDLGSIKA
+627 KISPYGFNDLGSVKA
-642 PAKTEICGCP
+642 PASAEICGCP

>member
-1 MISAVRANSPLLAL
+1 MQSTSQVSSPLLAI
-15 PGILGSI
+15 PGVLASI
-22 FSLAIGLLALLTSLA
+22 FSLAIGLVALLTSLA

-46 YTISPGAGGILF
+46 YLISPGAGGILF
-58 IHLALAGAAGMAIY
+58 IHLAIAGMVGMAIY
-72 LGGRKGARWL
+72 LEQEKGARWL
-82 QILLAVTCLFSLLL
+82 QISIALVGLPSLII
-96 FAHFREWAGCLFLI
+96 FAYFREWLGGIFLI
-110 IIAAAV
+110 AIAAAV
-116 YYSCRRARS
+116 YYSSQRMS
-125 SPLLLFSGLIGFMVA
+125 SAPLLLFSGLVGFLVA

-155 IPGVLFVLAGLISL
+155 IPGVLFVLAGLIVL
-169 LESHLFL
+169 LNGYLAL
-176 LPGMGRGARLASR
+176 LPTGRGRGARFGSR
-189 LFYAFFLSLIAFA
+189 LLYALFFSLVAFG

-215 GRISTAAAYGD
+215 GRISNA
-226 SPLSI
+226 
-231 PSESLAGAASDPDDC
+231 C
-246 GCNRSN
+246 GCNGSN
-252 RSMAVSANASSD
+252 LSASGTAVSLD
-264 PGCCTDLQEDIITP
+264 PGSSQDLREEIIAP

-283 FPQGESIL
+283 FPQEESIL
-291 FQARS
+291 FQAKA
-296 CQKEPCQYLWW
+296 CENEPCQYLWW
-307 SDRDGILAGNQSFSS
+307 SDRDGILDSNQSFSRR
-322 GEMTTGWHAVTL
+322 GMTAGWHSVTL
-334 AVTDGSGRTSRDSIE
+334 TVTDGTGRTIRDSIE
-349 LGIAPPSACGD
+349 LGVAPPSACSD
-360 VIPRPRYY
+360 VSPLPRYY
-368 PPDTPCRD
+368 PVDTPCRD

-389 VCHPGLDYI
+389 VCHPDLDYI
-398 VLDAVRCCNGS
+398 VLDAVRCCNGTAS
-409 DSTSPACA
+409 SPACA
-417 WARDH
+417 WARAH
-422 AQGDNKKC
+422 ADGDNKRC

-469 LAGTCSFREGFNQ
+469 LAGTVSFREGFNQ
-482 NVTNLSCRPEDWGVD
+482 NVANLSCRQEEWGVS

-534 ALATALR
+534 ALTTALR
-541 KAGYSSSEVMVAA
+541 KAGYNKSEAMVAA

-570 YNLVKLPGEDGYHIV
+570 YNLVKLPGEEGYHIV

-616 RVFDWWIGYCS
+616 RVFDWWVGYCS
-627 KISPRGLNDLGSIKA
+627 KISPYGFNDLGSVKA
-642 PAKTEICGCP
+642 PASAEICGCP

>member
-1 MISAVRANSPLLAL
+1 MQSTSQVSSPLLAI
-15 PGILGSI
+15 PGVLASI
-22 FSLAIGLLALLTSLA
+22 FSLAIGLVALLTSLA

-46 YTISPGAGGILF
+46 YLISPGAGGILF
-58 IHLALAGAAGMAIY
+58 IHLAIAGMVGMAIY
-72 LGGRKGARWL
+72 LEQEKGARCL
-82 QILLAVTCLFSLLL
+82 QISIALVGLPSLII
-96 FAHFREWAGCLFLI
+96 FAYFREWLGGIFLI
-110 IIAAAV
+110 AIAAAV
-116 YYSCRRARS
+116 YYSSQRMS
-125 SPLLLFSGLIGFMVA
+125 SAPLLLFSGLVGFLVA

-155 IPGVLFVLAGLISL
+155 IPGVLFVLAGLIVL
-169 LESHLFL
+169 LNGYRAL
-176 LPGMGRGARLASR
+176 LPTGRGRGARFGSR
-189 LFYAFFLSLIAFA
+189 LLYALFFSLVAFG

-215 GRISTAAAYGD
+215 GRISNA
-226 SPLSI
+226 
-231 PSESLAGAASDPDDC
+231 C
-246 GCNRSN
+246 GCNGSN
-252 RSMAVSANASSD
+252 LSASGTAVSLD
-264 PGCCTDLQEDIITP
+264 PGSSQDLREEIIAP

-283 FPQGESIL
+283 FPQEESIL
-291 FQARS
+291 FQAKA
-296 CQKEPCQYLWW
+296 CENEPCQYLWW
-307 SDRDGILAGNQSFSS
+307 SDRDGILDSNQSFSRR
-322 GEMTTGWHAVTL
+322 GMTAGWHSVTL
-334 AVTDGSGRTSRDSIE
+334 TVTDGTGRTIRDSIE
-349 LGIAPPSACGD
+349 LGVAPPSACSD
-360 VIPRPRYY
+360 VSPLPRYY
-368 PPDTPCRD
+368 PVDTPCRD

-389 VCHPGLDYI
+389 VCHPDLDYI
-398 VLDAVRCCNGS
+398 VLDAVRCCNGTAS
-409 DSTSPACA
+409 SPACA
-417 WARDH
+417 WARAH
-422 AQGDNKKC
+422 ADGDNKRC

-469 LAGTCSFREGFNQ
+469 LAGTVSFREGFNQ
-482 NVTNLSCRPEDWGVD
+482 NVANLSCRQEEWGVS

-534 ALATALR
+534 ALTTALR
-541 KAGYSSSEVMVAA
+541 KAGYNKSEAMVAA

-570 YNLVKLPGEDGYHIV
+570 YNLVKLPGEEGYHIV

-616 RVFDWWIGYCS
+616 RVFDWWVGYCS
-627 KISPRGLNDLGSIKA
+627 KISPYGFNDLGNM
-642 PAKTEICGCP
+642 KTPPSSEICGCP

>member
-1 MISAVRANSPLLAL
+1 MQSTSRVSSPLLAI
-15 PGILGSI
+15 PGVLASI
-22 FSLAIGLLALLTSLA
+22 FSLAIGLVALLTSLA

-46 YTISPGAGGILF
+46 SLISPGAGGILF
-58 IHLALAGAAGMAIY
+58 IHLAIAGMVGMAIY
-72 LGGRKGARWL
+72 LEQEKGARWL
-82 QILLAVTCLFSLLL
+82 QISIALVGLPSLII
-96 FAHFREWAGCLFLI
+96 FAYFREWLGGIFLI
-110 IIAAAV
+110 AIAAAV
-116 YYSCRRARS
+116 YYSSQRMS
-125 SPLLLFSGLIGFMVA
+125 SAPLLLFSGLVGFLVA

-155 IPGVLFVLAGLISL
+155 IPGVLFVLAGLIVL
-169 LESHLFL
+169 LNGYLAL
-176 LPGMGRGARLASR
+176 LPTGRGRGARFGSR
-189 LFYAFFLSLIAFA
+189 LLYALFFSLVAFG

-215 GRISTAAAYGD
+215 GRISNA
-226 SPLSI
+226 
-231 PSESLAGAASDPDDC
+231 C
-246 GCNRSN
+246 GCNGSN
-252 RSMAVSANASSD
+252 LSASGTAVSLD
-264 PGCCTDLQEDIITP
+264 PGSSQDLREEIIAP

-291 FQARS
+291 FQAKA
-296 CQKEPCQYLWW
+296 CENEPCQYLWW
-307 SDRDGILAGNQSFSS
+307 SDRDGILASNQSFSRR
-322 GEMTTGWHAVTL
+322 GMTAGWHSVTL
-334 AVTDGSGRTSRDSIE
+334 TVTDGTGRTIRDSIE
-349 LGIAPPSACGD
+349 LGVAPPSACSD
-360 VIPRPRYY
+360 VSPLPRYY
-368 PPDTPCRD
+368 PVDTPCQGT
-376 IWPNGTESCQEIE
+376 WPNDTESCQQIE

-398 VLDAVRCCNGS
+398 VLDAVRCCNGTAS
-409 DSTSPACA
+409 SPACA
-417 WARDH
+417 WARAH
-422 AQGDNKKC
+422 ADGDNKRC

-469 LAGTCSFREGFNQ
+469 LAGTVSFREGFNQ
-482 NVTNLSCRPEDWGVD
+482 NVANLSCRQEEWGVS

-534 ALATALR
+534 ALTTALR
-541 KAGYSSSEVMVAA
+541 KAGYNKSEAMVAA

-570 YNLVKLPGEDGYHIV
+570 YNLVKLPGEEGYHIV

-616 RVFDWWIGYCS
+616 RVFDWWVGYCS
-627 KISPRGLNDLGSIKA
+627 KISPYGFNDLGSVKA
-642 PAKTEICGCP
+642 PASAEICGCP

>member
-1 MISAVRANSPLLAL
+1 MHSTSQVRSPLLAI
-15 PGILGSI
+15 PGVLASI
-22 FSLAIGLLALLTSLA
+22 FSLAIGLVALLTSLA

-46 YTISPGAGGILF
+46 YLISPGAGGILF
-58 IHLALAGAAGMAIY
+58 IHLAIAGMVGMAIY
-72 LGGRKGARWL
+72 LEQEKGARCL
-82 QILLAVTCLFSLLL
+82 QISIALGGLPSLII
-96 FAHFREWAGCLFLI
+96 FAYFREWLGGIFLI
-110 IIAAAV
+110 AIAAAV
-116 YYSCRRARS
+116 YYSSQRMS
-125 SPLLLFSGLIGFMVA
+125 SAPLLLFSGLVGFLVA

-155 IPGVLFVLAGLISL
+155 IPGVLFVLAGLIVL
-169 LESHLFL
+169 LNGYLAL
-176 LPGMGRGARLASR
+176 LPTGRGRGARFGSR
-189 LFYAFFLSLIAFA
+189 LLYALFFSLVAFG

-215 GRISTAAAYGD
+215 GRISNA
-226 SPLSI
+226 
-231 PSESLAGAASDPDDC
+231 C
-246 GCNRSN
+246 GCNGSN
-252 RSMAVSANASSD
+252 LSASGTAVSLD
-264 PGCCTDLQEDIITP
+264 PGSSQDLREEIIAP

-291 FQARS
+291 FQAKA
-296 CQKEPCQYLWW
+296 CENEPCQYLWW
-307 SDRDGILAGNQSFSS
+307 SDRDGILASNQSFSRR
-322 GEMTTGWHAVTL
+322 GMTAGWHSVTL
-334 AVTDGSGRTSRDSIE
+334 TVTDGTGRTIRDSIE
-349 LGIAPPSACGD
+349 LGVAPPSACSD
-360 VIPRPRYY
+360 VSPLPRYY
-368 PPDTPCRD
+368 PVDTPCRD

-389 VCHPGLDYI
+389 VCHPDLDYI
-398 VLDAVRCCNGS
+398 VLDAVRCCNGTAS
-409 DSTSPACA
+409 SPACA
-417 WARDH
+417 WARAH
-422 AQGDNKKC
+422 ADGDNKRC

-469 LAGTCSFREGFNQ
+469 LAGTVSFREGFNQ
-482 NVTNLSCRPEDWGVD
+482 NVANLSCRQEEWGVS

-534 ALATALR
+534 ALTTALR
-541 KAGYSSSEVMVAA
+541 KAGYNKSEAMVAA

-570 YNLVKLPGEDGYHIV
+570 YNLVKLPGEEGYHIV

-616 RVFDWWIGYCS
+616 RVFDWWVGYCS
-627 KISPRGLNDLGSIKA
+627 KISPYGFNDLGSVKA
-642 PAKTEICGCP
+642 PASAEICGCP

>member
-1 MISAVRANSPLLAL
+1 MHSTSQVRSPLLAI
-15 PGILGSI
+15 PGVLASI
-22 FSLAIGLLALLTSLA
+22 FSLAIGLVALLTSLA

-46 YTISPGAGGILF
+46 YLISPGAGGILF
-58 IHLALAGAAGMAIY
+58 IHLAIAGMVGMAIY
-72 LGGRKGARWL
+72 LDQKKGARWL
-82 QILLAVTCLFSLLL
+82 QISIALVGLPSLIL
-96 FAHFREWAGCLFLI
+96 FAYFREWLGGIFLI
-110 IIAAAV
+110 AIAAAV
-116 YYSCRRARS
+116 YHSSRRMS
-125 SPLLLFSGLIGFMVA
+125 SVPLLLFSGLVGFLVA

-155 IPGVLFVLAGLISL
+155 IPGVLFVLAGLIVL
-169 LESHLFL
+169 LNGYRAL
-176 LPGMGRGARLASR
+176 LPTGRGRGARFGSR
-189 LFYAFFLSLIAFA
+189 LLYALFFSLVAFG

-215 GRISTAAAYGD
+215 GRISNEY
-226 SPLSI
+226 
-231 PSESLAGAASDPDDC
+231 
-246 GCNRSN
+246 GCNCSN
-252 RSMAVSANASSD
+252 RSASGTTAPLD
-264 PGCCTDLQEDIITP
+264 PGSSGDLREEIIAP

-291 FQARS
+291 FQARD
-296 CQKEPCQYLWW
+296 CENEPCQYLWW
-307 SDRDGILAGNQSFSS
+307 SDRDGILDSNQSFSRR
-322 GEMTTGWHAVTL
+322 GMTAGWHSVTL
-334 AVTDGSGRTSRDSIE
+334 TVTDGSGCASRDSIE
-349 LGIAPPSACGD
+349 LGVAPPSACSD
-360 VIPRPRYY
+360 VSPLPRYY
-368 PPDTPCRD
+368 PVDTPCQGT
-376 IWPNGTESCQEIE
+376 WPNDTESCQQIE

-398 VLDAVRCCNGS
+398 VLDAVRCCNGTAS
-409 DSTSPACA
+409 SPACA
-417 WARDH
+417 WARAH
-422 AQGDNKKC
+422 ADGDNKRC

-469 LAGTCSFREGFNQ
+469 LAGTVSFREGFNQ
-482 NVTNLSCRPEDWGVD
+482 NVANLSCRQEEWGVS

-534 ALATALR
+534 ALTTALR
-541 KAGYSSSEVMVAA
+541 KAGYNKSEAMVAA

-570 YNLVKLPGEDGYHIV
+570 YNLVKLPGEEGYHIV

-616 RVFDWWIGYCS
+616 RVFDWWVGYCS
-627 KISPRGLNDLGSIKA
+627 KISPYGFNDLGNM
-642 PAKTEICGCP
+642 KTPPSSEICGCP

>member
-1 MISAVRANSPLLAL
+1 MQSTSQVSSPLLAI
-15 PGILGSI
+15 PGVLASI
-22 FSLAIGLLALLTSLA
+22 FSLAIGLVALLTSLA

-46 YTISPGAGGILF
+46 SLISAGAGGILF
-58 IHLALAGAAGMAIY
+58 IHLAIAGMVGMAIY
-72 LGGRKGARWL
+72 LEQEKGARWL
-82 QILLAVTCLFSLLL
+82 QISIALVGLPSLII
-96 FAHFREWAGCLFLI
+96 FAYFREWLGGIFLI
-110 IIAAAV
+110 AIAAAV
-116 YYSCRRARS
+116 YYSSQRMS
-125 SPLLLFSGLIGFMVA
+125 SAPLLLFSGLVGFLVA

-155 IPGVLFVLAGLISL
+155 IPGVLFVLAGLIVL
-169 LESHLFL
+169 LNGYLAL
-176 LPGMGRGARLASR
+176 LPTGRGRGARFGSR
-189 LFYAFFLSLIAFA
+189 LLYALFFSLVAFG

-215 GRISTAAAYGD
+215 GRISNA
-226 SPLSI
+226 
-231 PSESLAGAASDPDDC
+231 C
-246 GCNRSN
+246 GCNGSN
-252 RSMAVSANASSD
+252 LSASGTAVSLD
-264 PGCCTDLQEDIITP
+264 PGSSQDLREEIIAP

-291 FQARS
+291 FQAKA
-296 CQKEPCQYLWW
+296 CENEPCQYLWW
-307 SDRDGILAGNQSFSS
+307 SDRDGILASNQSFSRR
-322 GEMTTGWHAVTL
+322 GMTAGWHSVTL
-334 AVTDGSGRTSRDSIE
+334 TVTDGTGRTIRDSIE
-349 LGIAPPSACGD
+349 LGVAPPSACSD
-360 VIPRPRYY
+360 VSPLPRYY
-368 PPDTPCRD
+368 PVDTPCRD

-389 VCHPGLDYI
+389 VCHPDLDYI
-398 VLDAVRCCNGS
+398 VLDAVRCCNGTAS
-409 DSTSPACA
+409 SPACA
-417 WARDH
+417 WARAH
-422 AQGDNKKC
+422 ADGDNKRC

-469 LAGTCSFREGFNQ
+469 LAGTVSFREGFNQ
-482 NVTNLSCRPEDWGVD
+482 NVANLSCRQEEWGVS

-534 ALATALR
+534 ALTTALR
-541 KAGYSSSEVMVAA
+541 KAGYNKSEAMVAA

-570 YNLVKLPGEDGYHIV
+570 YNLVKLPGEEGYHIV

-616 RVFDWWIGYCS
+616 RVFDWWVGYCS
-627 KISPRGLNDLGSIKA
+627 KISPYGFNDLGSVKA
-642 PAKTEICGCP
+642 PASAEICGCP

>member
-1 MISAVRANSPLLAL
+1 MQSTSQVSSPLLAI
-15 PGILGSI
+15 PGVLASI
-22 FSLAIGLLALLTSLA
+22 FSLAIGLVALLTSLA

-46 YTISPGAGGILF
+46 YLISPGAGGILF
-58 IHLALAGAAGMAIY
+58 IHLAIAGMVGMAIY
-72 LGGRKGARWL
+72 LEQEKGARWL
-82 QILLAVTCLFSLLL
+82 QISIALVGLPSLII
-96 FAHFREWAGCLFLI
+96 FAYFREWLGGIFLI
-110 IIAAAV
+110 AIAAAV
-116 YYSCRRARS
+116 YHSSRRMS
-125 SPLLLFSGLIGFMVA
+125 SAPLFLFSGLVGFLVA

-155 IPGVLFVLAGLISL
+155 IPGVLFVLAGLIVL
-169 LESHLFL
+169 LNGYLAL
-176 LPGMGRGARLASR
+176 LPTGRGRGARFGSR
-189 LFYAFFLSLIAFA
+189 LLYALFFSLVAFG

-215 GRISTAAAYGD
+215 GRISNA
-226 SPLSI
+226 
-231 PSESLAGAASDPDDC
+231 C
-246 GCNRSN
+246 GCNGSN
-252 RSMAVSANASSD
+252 LSASGTAVSLD
-264 PGCCTDLQEDIITP
+264 PGSSQDLREEIIAP

-283 FPQGESIL
+283 FPQEESIL
-291 FQARS
+291 FQAKA
-296 CQKEPCQYLWW
+296 CENEPCQYLWW
-307 SDRDGILAGNQSFSS
+307 SDRDGILDSNQSFSRR
-322 GEMTTGWHAVTL
+322 GMTAGWHSVTL
-334 AVTDGSGRTSRDSIE
+334 TVTDGTGRTIRDSIE
-349 LGIAPPSACGD
+349 LGVAPPSACSD
-360 VIPRPRYY
+360 VSPLPRYY
-368 PPDTPCRD
+368 PVDTPCRD

-389 VCHPGLDYI
+389 VCHPDLDYI
-398 VLDAVRCCNGS
+398 VLDAVRCCNGTAS
-409 DSTSPACA
+409 SPACA
-417 WARDH
+417 WARAH
-422 AQGDNKKC
+422 ADGDNKRC

-469 LAGTCSFREGFNQ
+469 LAGTVSFREGFNQ
-482 NVTNLSCRPEDWGVD
+482 NVANLSCRQEEWGVS

-534 ALATALR
+534 ALTTALR
-541 KAGYSSSEVMVAA
+541 KAGYNKSEAMVAA

-570 YNLVKLPGEDGYHIV
+570 YNLVKLPGEEGYHIV

-616 RVFDWWIGYCS
+616 RVFDWWVGYCS
-627 KISPRGLNDLGSIKA
+627 KISPYGFNDLGSVKA
-642 PAKTEICGCP
+642 PASAEICGCP

>member
-1 MISAVRANSPLLAL
+1 MPSTACDNSPLLAL
-15 PGILGSI
+15 PGVVASI
-22 FSLAIGLLALLTSLA
+22 SSLAIGLLALLTSLA

-72 LGGRKGARWL
+72 LGSRKGARWL
-82 QILLAVTCLFSLLL
+82 QILLALTGLFSLLL
-96 FAHFREWAGCLFLI
+96 FVHFREWAGCLFLI
-110 IIAAAV
+110 ITVAAV
-116 YYSCRRARS
+116 YYSYRS
-125 SPLLLFSGLIGFMVA
+125 NSSAPLLFFSGLIGFIIA

-149 GWKAWA
+149 GWKSWA
-155 IPGVLFVLAGLISL
+155 IPGVLFVLAGLIAIL
-169 LESHLFL
+169 KGHLAL
-176 LPGMGRGARLASR
+176 LPGMGRGTRLASR
-189 LFYAFFLSLIAFA
+189 LFYALLFSLIAFT

-207 MQVPHDAG
+207 MQVPHDGG

-226 SPLSI
+226 LPLSI
-231 PSESLAGAASDPDDC
+231 PSESLAGAADDSDEC

-252 RSMAVSANASSD
+252 RSMAGSAAAPGD
-264 PGCCTDLQEDIITP
+264 PGCCTDLLEEIITP

-291 FQARS
+291 FQARA
-296 CQKEPCQYLWW
+296 CENEPCHYLWW
-307 SDRDGILAGNQSFSS
+307 SDRDGILASNQSFSS
-322 GEMTTGWHAVTL
+322 RSLTLGWHTITLTVTN
-334 AVTDGSGRTSRDSIE
+334 ATGSTVRDSIE
-349 LGIAPPSACGD
+349 LGVAPPSACSD
-360 VIPRPRYY
+360 VYPRPRYY
-368 PPDTPCRD
+368 PVDTPCRD
-376 IWPNGTESCQEIE
+376 IWPNGTESCQQIE

-398 VLDAVRCCNGS
+398 VLDAVRCCNGTAS
-409 DSTSPACA
+409 SPACA

-447 GYALFKACCS
+447 GYALFKTCCS

-469 LAGTCSFREGFNQ
+469 LAGTCSFREGFNR
-482 NVTNLSCRPEDWGVD
+482 NVTNLSCRPEEWGVA

-502 TNMSEN
+502 TNMSQN
-508 SAVLGLFPAHAT
+508 SAVVGLFPAHAT

-541 KAGYSSSEVMVAA
+541 KAGYSKSEAMVAA

-616 RVFDWWIGYCS
+616 RVFDWWIGYCT
-627 KISPRGLNDLGSIKA
+627 KISPHGFNDLGNV
-642 PAKTEICGCP
+642 KTPPSSEICGCP

>member
-1 MISAVRANSPLLAL
+1 MQSTSQVSSPLLAI
-15 PGILGSI
+15 PGVLASI
-22 FSLAIGLLALLTSLA
+22 FSLAIGLVALLTSLA

-46 YTISPGAGGILF
+46 YLISPGAGGILF
-58 IHLALAGAAGMAIY
+58 IHLAIAGMVGMAIY
-72 LGGRKGARWL
+72 LEQEKGARCL
-82 QILLAVTCLFSLLL
+82 QISIALVGLPSLII
-96 FAHFREWAGCLFLI
+96 FAYFREWLGGIFLI
-110 IIAAAV
+110 AIAAAV
-116 YYSCRRARS
+116 YYSSQRMS
-125 SPLLLFSGLIGFMVA
+125 SAPLLLFSGLVGFLVA

-155 IPGVLFVLAGLISL
+155 IPGVLFVLAGLIVL
-169 LESHLFL
+169 LNGYLAL
-176 LPGMGRGARLASR
+176 LPTGRGRGARFGSR
-189 LFYAFFLSLIAFA
+189 LLYALFFSLVAFG

-215 GRISTAAAYGD
+215 GRISNA
-226 SPLSI
+226 
-231 PSESLAGAASDPDDC
+231 C
-246 GCNRSN
+246 GCNGSN
-252 RSMAVSANASSD
+252 LSASGTAVSLD
-264 PGCCTDLQEDIITP
+264 PGSSQDLREEIIAP

-291 FQARS
+291 FQAKA
-296 CQKEPCQYLWW
+296 CENEPCQYLWW
-307 SDRDGILAGNQSFSS
+307 SDRDGILASNQSFSRR
-322 GEMTTGWHAVTL
+322 GMTAGWHSVTL
-334 AVTDGSGRTSRDSIE
+334 TVTDGTGRTIRDSIE
-349 LGIAPPSACGD
+349 LGVAPPSACSD
-360 VIPRPRYY
+360 VSPLPRYY
-368 PPDTPCRD
+368 PVDTPCRD

-389 VCHPGLDYI
+389 VCHPDLDYI
-398 VLDAVRCCNGS
+398 VLDAVRCCNGTAS
-409 DSTSPACA
+409 SPACA
-417 WARDH
+417 WARAH
-422 AQGDNKKC
+422 ADGDNKRC

-469 LAGTCSFREGFNQ
+469 LAGTVSFREGFNQ
-482 NVTNLSCRPEDWGVD
+482 NVANLSCRQEEWGVS

-534 ALATALR
+534 ALTTALR
-541 KAGYSSSEVMVAA
+541 KAGYNKSEAMVAA

-570 YNLVKLPGEDGYHIV
+570 YNLVKLPGEEGYHIV

-616 RVFDWWIGYCS
+616 RVFDWWVGYCS
-627 KISPRGLNDLGSIKA
+627 KISPYGFNDLGSVKA
-642 PAKTEICGCP
+642 PASAEICGCP

>member
-1 MISAVRANSPLLAL
+1 MQSTSQVSSPLLAI
-15 PGILGSI
+15 PGVLASI
-22 FSLAIGLLALLTSLA
+22 FSLAIGLVALLTSLA

-46 YTISPGAGGILF
+46 YLISPGAGGILF
-58 IHLALAGAAGMAIY
+58 IHLAIAGMVGMAIY
-72 LGGRKGARWL
+72 LEQEKGARCL
-82 QILLAVTCLFSLLL
+82 QISIALVGLPSLII
-96 FAHFREWAGCLFLI
+96 FAYFREWLGGIFLI
-110 IIAAAV
+110 AIAAAV
-116 YYSCRRARS
+116 YYSSQRMS
-125 SPLLLFSGLIGFMVA
+125 SAPLLLFSGLVGFLVA

-155 IPGVLFVLAGLISL
+155 IPGVLFVLAGLIVL
-169 LESHLFL
+169 LNGYLAL
-176 LPGMGRGARLASR
+176 LPTGRGRGARFGSR
-189 LFYAFFLSLIAFA
+189 LLYALFFSLVAFG

-215 GRISTAAAYGD
+215 GRISNEY
-226 SPLSI
+226 
-231 PSESLAGAASDPDDC
+231 
-246 GCNRSN
+246 GCNCSN
-252 RSMAVSANASSD
+252 RSASGTTAPLD
-264 PGCCTDLQEDIITP
+264 PGSSGDLREEIIAP

-291 FQARS
+291 FQAKA
-296 CQKEPCQYLWW
+296 CENEPCQYLWW
-307 SDRDGILAGNQSFSS
+307 SDRDGILDSNQSFSRR
-322 GEMTTGWHAVTL
+322 GMTAGWHSVTL
-334 AVTDGSGRTSRDSIE
+334 TVTDGSGCASRDSIE
-349 LGIAPPSACGD
+349 LGVAPPSACSD
-360 VIPRPRYY
+360 VSPLPRYY
-368 PPDTPCRD
+368 PVDTPCQGT
-376 IWPNGTESCQEIE
+376 WPNDTESCQQIE

-398 VLDAVRCCNGS
+398 VLDAVRCCNGTAS
-409 DSTSPACA
+409 SPACA
-417 WARDH
+417 WARAH
-422 AQGDNKKC
+422 ADGDNKRC

-469 LAGTCSFREGFNQ
+469 LAGTVSFREGFNQ
-482 NVTNLSCRPEDWGVD
+482 NVANLSCRQEEWGVS

-534 ALATALR
+534 ALTTALR
-541 KAGYSSSEVMVAA
+541 KAGYNKSEAMVAA

-570 YNLVKLPGEDGYHIV
+570 YNLVKLPGEEGYHIV

-616 RVFDWWIGYCS
+616 RVFDWWVGYCS
-627 KISPRGLNDLGSIKA
+627 KISPYGFNDLGNM
-642 PAKTEICGCP
+642 KTPPSSEICGCP